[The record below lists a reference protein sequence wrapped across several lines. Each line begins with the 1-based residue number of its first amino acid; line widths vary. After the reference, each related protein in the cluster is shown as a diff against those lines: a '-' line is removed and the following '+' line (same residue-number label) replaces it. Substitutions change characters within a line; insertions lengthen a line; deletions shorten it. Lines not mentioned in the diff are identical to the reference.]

1 MPCYHPI
8 TGYRT
13 KDGTVV
19 FSELRRYGETQEI
32 TVKCGQCIG
41 CKLEN
46 SRVWAM
52 RAVHETKLYK
62 RNCFITLTYDE
73 ENLPHRGKLNY
84 PDFHQFMHKLRKKYG
99 QGIRFYMCGEY
110 GTLNNRPHYH
120 AILFNH
126 DWTDK
131 IHFKQTESEK
141 SISTSEEL
149 QRLWPHG
156 HSSTGEAT
164 FESAAYI
171 ARYCV
176 QKITGDEAEEHYK
189 RFDYLGEYQLTPEF
203 NQMSRKPGIGGD
215 WLKFYK
221 EDVFKHDIV
230 VINGKETNVP
240 KFYDKLLKKQ
250 NPERLQDL
258 KDAREWNG
266 YQQRADNTPER
277 LLIKEIV
284 TKAKI
289 QQLERGKV

>member
-8 TGYRT
+8 TGYRAEN
-13 KDGTVV
+13 GTVV
-19 FSELRRYGETQEI
+19 FTELRRHGTTSEI
-32 TVKCGQCIG
+32 TIKCGQCIG

-73 ENLPHRGKLNY
+73 ENLPHRGQLNY
-84 PDFHQFMHKLRKKYG
+84 DDFQQFMKRLRKKYG
-99 QGIRFYMCGEY
+99 ENIRFYMCGEY
-110 GTLNNRPHYH
+110 GTLNGRPHYH

-131 IHFKQTESEK
+131 KHFKKSESGE
-141 SISTSEEL
+141 SIYTSESL

-156 HSSTGEAT
+156 HSSSGEAT

-176 QKITGDEAEEHYK
+176 QKRTGEDSEEHYK
-189 RFDYLGEYQLTPEF
+189 RYDYLGEYQLAPEF

-221 EDVFKHDIV
+221 EDIFARDIV
-230 VINGKETNVP
+230 IINGKETNVP

-277 LLIKEIV
+277 LLVKEMV

-289 QQLERGKV
+289 KLLERGKI

>member
-8 TGYRT
+8 TGYRAEN
-13 KDGTVV
+13 GSVV
-19 FSELRRYGETQEI
+19 FSELRRHGTTQEI

-52 RAVHETKLYK
+52 RAVHEAKLYK
-62 RNCFITLTYDE
+62 HNCFITLTYNE
-73 ENLPHRGKLNY
+73 ENLPHRNQLNY
-84 PDFHQFMHKLRKKYG
+84 DDFQQFMKRLRKKYG
-99 QGIRFYMCGEY
+99 ENIRFYMCGEY
-110 GTLNNRPHYH
+110 GTLNGRPHYH

-126 DWTDK
+126 DWEDK
-131 IHFKQTESEK
+131 VHFKRSDSGE
-141 SISTSEEL
+141 SISTSKSLEA
-149 QRLWPHG
+149 LWPHG

-176 QKITGDEAEEHYK
+176 SKITGEEAEEHYK

-203 NQMSRKPGIGGD
+203 NQMSRKPGLGAD
-215 WLKFYK
+215 WLRFYK
-221 EDVFKHDIV
+221 EDVFANDIV
-230 VINGKETNVP
+230 IINGKETNVP

-258 KDAREWNG
+258 KDAREWNA

-277 LLIKEIV
+277 LLVKEMV

-289 QQLERGKV
+289 QQLERGKI

>member
-8 TGYRT
+8 TGYRAEN
-13 KDGTVV
+13 GSVV
-19 FSELRRYGETQEI
+19 FSELRRYGTTQEI

-62 RNCFITLTYDE
+62 RNCFITLTYNE
-73 ENLPHRGKLNY
+73 ENLPHRNQLNY
-84 PDFHQFMHKLRKKYG
+84 EDFQVFMKKVRKKYG
-99 QGIRFYMCGEY
+99 DNIRFYMAGEY
-110 GTLNNRPHYH
+110 GTLNGRPHYH

-126 DWTDK
+126 DWDDK
-131 IHFKQTESEK
+131 QYFKQTTSGEK
-141 SISTSEEL
+141 IYTSRNLEAC
-149 QRLWPHG
+149 WPHG
-156 HSSTGEAT
+156 HVSTGEAT

-176 QKITGDEAEEHYK
+176 QKITGEEADEHYK
-189 RFDYLGEYQLTPEF
+189 RYDHLGEYQLTPEF
-203 NQMSRKPGIGGD
+203 NQMSRKPGIGAD
-215 WLKFYK
+215 WLRFYK

-230 VINGKETNVP
+230 IINGKETNVP

-277 LLIKEIV
+277 LLVKEMV

>member
-8 TGYRT
+8 TGYRAEN
-13 KDGTVV
+13 GSVV
-19 FSELRRYGETQEI
+19 FSELRRHGTTQEI

-46 SRVWAM
+46 SRVWAL
-52 RAVHETKLYK
+52 RAVHEAKLYK
-62 RNCFITLTYDE
+62 RNCFVTLTYNE
-73 ENLPHRGKLNY
+73 ENLPHRNQLNY
-84 PDFHQFMHKLRKKYG
+84 DDFQQFMKRLRKKYG
-99 QGIRFYMCGEY
+99 ENIRFYMCGEY
-110 GTLNNRPHYH
+110 GTLNGRPHYH

-126 DWTDK
+126 DWEDK
-131 IHFKQTESEK
+131 VHFKRSDSGE
-141 SISTSEEL
+141 SISTSKSLEA
-149 QRLWPHG
+149 LWPHG

-176 QKITGDEAEEHYK
+176 SKITGEEAEEHYK
-189 RFDYLGEYQLTPEF
+189 RFDYLGEYQLKPEF
-203 NQMSRKPGIGGD
+203 NQMSRKPGLGAD
-215 WLKFYK
+215 WLRFYK
-221 EDVFKHDIV
+221 EDVFANDIV
-230 VINGKETNVP
+230 IINGKKTNVP

-277 LLIKEIV
+277 LLVKEMV

-289 QQLERGKV
+289 QQLERGKI

>member
-1 MPCYHPI
+1 MAKESDSTCVENTEPLTIDRTI
-8 TGYRT
+8 TQSCSTTIGLT
-13 KDGTVV
+13 
-19 FSELRRYGETQEI
+19 RYT
-32 TVKCGQCIG
+32 
-41 CKLEN
+41 L
-46 SRVWAM
+46 S
-52 RAVHETKLYK
+52 K
-62 RNCFITLTYDE
+62 RSQK
-73 ENLPHRGKLNY
+73 NLSAL
-84 PDFHQFMHKLRKKYG
+84 
-99 QGIRFYMCGEY
+99 
-110 GTLNNRPHYH
+110 
-120 AILFNH
+120 
-126 DWTDK
+126 
-131 IHFKQTESEK
+131 
-141 SISTSEEL
+141 EEL